1 MAIEQNNPNNKENL
15 PTSNS
20 TSGNS
25 GNGGSDGNQKDNNR
39 RRRNKPRRDG
49 KGSNTQTN
57 TSNKA
62 TKTSKRDASN
72 SSQALVTSGQNSQDF
87 EQTTIIDPSH
97 FEGDAAD
104 DAAAIA
110 EGGIK
115 AIGNQRIIPFMKIE
129 KPMGILSILLVIG
142 SIIAIAV
149 NGLNFGLDFTG
160 GVSTDV
166 VYEQSVEQVAVVQA
180 LADNGFDDAVV
191 QYLGTN
197 KQLLVRLPPQS
208 DNIDGLNASL
218 DTALDFPNNPAT
230 ISNVNIIGSQVGNE
244 VYLNS
249 IMALALALLSML
261 GYVALRFQFKLALGA
276 VLSLFHDAVV
286 TIGVFALFGF
296 PFDLT
301 VLAAVLALIGYSL
314 NDTIVV
320 YDRIRENFRRVRG
333 ITPRQTIDLSL
344 TETLRRTIMTISTV
358 LLVVLAMLFLGGDG
372 LYWFSVALFIG
383 LLAGTY
389 SSTYI
394 ASSIPLAMGLSRD
407 DFVVKVKPEFEEEIV
422 TFNDPKMFE

>member
-1 MAIEQNNPNNKENL
+1 MAIENNNPLEQQNNPDRNG
-15 PTSNS
+15 SNGDATTAS
-20 TSGNS
+20 T
-25 GNGGSDGNQKDNNR
+25 R
-39 RRRNKPRRDG
+39 RRKKPRRDG
-49 KGSNTQTN
+49 KGSNTKTN
-57 TSNKA
+57 NPTTVKSGK
-62 TKTSKRDASN
+62 
-72 SSQALVTSGQNSQDF
+72 SSSRRGGGKGQAGTDNQALSTAV
-87 EQTTIIDPSH
+87 DPNLAAS
-97 FEGDAAD
+97 DAAD
-104 DAAAIA
+104 DAAAMA

-115 AIGNQRIIPFMKIE
+115 AVGNQRIIPFMKIE
-129 KPMGILSILLVIG
+129 KPMALLSLFMVIG

-149 NGLNFGLDFTG
+149 NGLNLGLDFTG
-160 GVSTDV
+160 GVSADIR
-166 VYEQSVEQVAVVQA
+166 YEQPVEQVAVVQA

-191 QYLGTN
+191 QYLGTREE
-197 KQLLVRLPPQS
+197 LLVRLPPQS
-208 DNIDGLNASL
+208 DNVDGLSANL
-218 DTALDFPNNPAT
+218 TQALALPSNTAT

-249 IMALALALLSML
+249 VMALVLALVCML
-261 GYVALRFQFKLALGA
+261 GYVALRFQFKLSLGA

-333 ITPRQTIDLSL
+333 ITPEQTIDLSL

-358 LLVVLAMLFLGGDG
+358 LLVVLAMLFLGGEG

-394 ASSIPLAMGLSRD
+394 ASSIPLRMGLSRD
-407 DFVVKVKPEFEEEIV
+407 DFIVKVKPEFEEEIV
-422 TFNDPKMFE
+422 TFNDPKMFEQDNV

>member
-1 MAIEQNNPNNKENL
+1 MAIDQNNPNNKDNL

-20 TSGNS
+20 SGNQSGNS
-25 GNGGSDGNQKDNNR
+25 GSNTNPQGNKR

-57 TSNKA
+57 NLNKT
-62 TKTSKRDASN
+62 TKGSKGAQRDNAKG
-72 SSQALVTSGQNSQDF
+72 SQALATANAV
-87 EQTTIIDPSH
+87 DPSH

-104 DAAAIA
+104 DAAAAA

-115 AIGNQRIIPFMKIE
+115 AIGDQRIIPFMKLE
-129 KPMGILSILLVIG
+129 KPMGLLSIFMVIA

-149 NGLNFGLDFTG
+149 NGLNLGLDFTG
-160 GVSTDV
+160 GVSADV
-166 VYEQSVEQVAVVQA
+166 SYEQSVEQVAVVEA

-197 KQLLVRLPPQS
+197 KELLVRLPPQS
-208 DNIDGLNASL
+208 DNIDGLNTSL
-218 DTALDFPNNPAT
+218 DTALDLPNNPAS

-249 IMALALALLSML
+249 VMALALALVCML
-261 GYVALRFQFKLALGA
+261 GYVALRFQFKLSLGA
-276 VLSLFHDAVV
+276 VLSLFHDAIV

-358 LLVVLAMLFLGGDG
+358 LLVVLAMMFLGGDG

-422 TFNDPKMFE
+422 SFNDPKMFE